1 VNLNYIEVLS
11 LGTFLALKKYIY
23 FISTITWRY
32 ILNLNHLAIFQ
43 AIAEAGSIGGGAA
56 RLHISQ
62 PAASKQLKDF
72 ESTLGLALFDRL
84 PRGVRLSAAGEQ
96 LLIYARRISATEN
109 AAEQALA
116 ELRNLHAGKLAIGAS
131 TTIGNYL
138 LPALL
143 AEYRHAW
150 PGIEIV
156 LEIANTELIQRKLL
170 DNVLDLGLTEGFVE
184 SDELHAEV
192 FAVDQIVVIAAP
204 DHPLTKC
211 SALTLQQLC
220 HEPCVLREPGSG
232 TRSVIEHMLTQRGL
246 QHAAAMS
253 LGSTEAIKRAVAA
266 GAGISLVSRLAVSSE
281 LAAKTLVLLP
291 VEDLQLERPLHKLSL
306 RNKQASRAVQV
317 FAELLT
323 LHLSQRG

>member
-1 VNLNYIEVLS
+1 MH
-11 LGTFLALKKYIY
+11 
-23 FISTITWRY
+23 FITSSY
-32 ILNLNHLAIFQ
+32 ALNLNHLAIFH
-43 AIAEAGSIGGGAA
+43 AVAEAGSIGGGAA
-56 RLHISQ
+56 RLYISQ
-62 PAASKQLKDF
+62 PAVSKQLKEF
-72 ESTLGLALFDRL
+72 EATLGLPLFDRL
-84 PRGVRLSAAGEQ
+84 PKGVRLTAAGEQ
-96 LLIYARRISATEN
+96 LLVYARRISTTEH

-116 ELRNLHAGKLAIGAS
+116 EIRDLHAGKLAIGAS

-138 LPALL
+138 LPSLL
-143 AEYRHAW
+143 AEYRRNR

-170 DNVLDLGLTEGFVE
+170 DNALDLGLTEGFVE
-184 SDELHAEV
+184 STDLHAEV
-192 FAVDQIVVIAAP
+192 FAMDQIVVIAAR
-204 DHPLTKC
+204 DHPLAKR
-211 SALTLQQLC
+211 SGLTLQELC

-281 LAAKTLVLLP
+281 LAAKTLALLP

-306 RNKQASRAVQV
+306 RNKQPSLAVQA
-317 FAELLT
+317 FAELLA
-323 LHLSQRG
+323 LHLSEHGYPETCSLRKQTRRRNHHRRPV

>member
-1 VNLNYIEVLS
+1 M
-11 LGTFLALKKYIY
+11 
-23 FISTITWRY
+23 
-32 ILNLNHLAIFQ
+32 NLNHLAIFQ
-43 AIAEAGSIGGGAA
+43 AVAEAGSIGGGAA

-62 PAASKQLKDF
+62 PAVSKQLKDF
-72 ESTLGLALFDRL
+72 ESVLGLPLFDRL
-84 PRGVRLSAAGEQ
+84 PKGVRLTAAGEQ
-96 LLIYARRISATEN
+96 LLVYARRISATEN
-109 AAEQALA
+109 AAEQALV
-116 ELRNLHAGKLAIGAS
+116 EIRDLHAGKLAIGAS

-143 AEYRHAW
+143 AEYRRTRT
-150 PGIEIV
+150 GIEIV

-170 DNVLDLGLTEGFVE
+170 DNALDLGLTEGFVD
-184 SDELHAEV
+184 STELHAEV
-192 FAVDQIVVIAAP
+192 FAMDQIVVIAAP
-204 DHPLTKC
+204 DHPLAKRTD
-211 SALTLQQLC
+211 LTLQQLC

-306 RNKQASRAVQV
+306 LNKQPSRAVQA
-317 FAELLT
+317 FTELLAR
-323 LHLSQRG
+323 HLLQRELS